1 MRHVRSCVRL
11 QQRVVGRGED
21 RENVPPCNVWL
32 DKLEHLQV
40 GLVDTDESSIVD
52 LSESEELKDSANLWG
67 NTVDTSD
74 SDNDGQFRLRVQE
87 VITSGACSSS
97 GLNSGSLC
105 GSVFLHVLLC
115 SLQHARSSGLTG
127 SLFLLSLRY
136 GGGSQLLTGLALLEH
151 TLGHKAA
158 GRKGYECGDWVLGA
172 HWLW

>member
-1 MRHVRSCVRL
+1 VRSRA
-11 QQRVVGRGED
+11 RD
-21 RENVPPCNVWL
+21 NVPPCNVWL
-32 DKLEHLQV
+32 DELEHLEV

-67 NTVDTSD
+67 NTIDTSD

-87 VITSGACSSS
+87 VVTSGARCSS
-97 GLNSGSLC
+97 GLDSGSLC
-105 GSVFLHVLLC
+105 GSVFLHILLC

-127 SLFLLSLRY
+127 SLFLLSLRD

-158 GRKGYECGDWVLGA
+158 GRSGYKCGV
-172 HWLW
+172 